1 MKHLYKFFRILNN
14 LSMHEIFIKIFIKH
28 FSLRLFFP
36 NVAIETND
44 GFIVLDINFSAIF
57 FNYRNQ
63 KKVFKNRN

>member
-1 MKHLYKFFRILNN
+1 
-14 LSMHEIFIKIFIKH
+14 MHEIFIKIFIRH
-28 FSLRLFFP
+28 FSPRLFFS

-63 KKVFKNRN
+63 NQKFLKTEIKNLLSRNKI